1 MILLEGSRVP
11 ALFLPLSWVL
21 IPYFIYWFCKLYY
34 KIQTQGRLL
43 ILVYVEKLRPQADA
57 TSPVVRSP
65 LWNPR
70 LPDLSRG
77 PIAQLFLFLPVNT
90 HRLTSQKSRSAPSEA
105 PPPSVSEPRPLHL
118 TLSCPAPAR
127 LFRLRPSGLPWQRVR
142 APRSAAARAG
152 PRLDRGPRPGGHS
165 CHRRRH
171 FISSLSPSAPRLPA
185 ALGPEAGGPSPPH
198 HSARMPKVKAL
209 QCALALEIRS
219 VSTGPVPPQPP
230 RPPPVPGPGDPWKCR
245 VPAHSS
251 LAGASPQLPAGV
263 LSDFFHTTSEL
274 HSQGSSSLRITLY
287 SFSFVVLLDSCSS
300 LGMCGISAKSCR
312 FSDPFPSFL
321 AQEPLFN

>member
-11 ALFLPLSWVL
+11 ALFLPLSWAL

-57 TSPVVRSP
+57 TTPVVRSP

-77 PIAQLFLFLPVNT
+77 PIAQFLFLPVSA
-90 HRLTSQKSRSAPSEA
+90 HSLTSQKSRSAPSEA
-105 PPPSVSEPRPLHL
+105 PPPPASEPRPLHL

-171 FISSLSPSAPRLPA
+171 FISSLSPSRPASSRRTWAGGRGSLPA
-185 ALGPEAGGPSPPH
+185 ASLCADAEGEGAAMRPGAGDPLCEYWPCPTPASASATCPRPWGPLEMSSARPLQPRGGLTPTSRWSTFGFLPH
-198 HSARMPKVKAL
+198 HFRVAL
-209 QCALALEIRS
+209 SRQ
-219 VSTGPVPPQPP
+219 
-230 RPPPVPGPGDPWKCR
+230 
-245 VPAHSS
+245 
-251 LAGASPQLPAGV
+251 
-263 LSDFFHTTSEL
+263 
-274 HSQGSSSLRITLY
+274 
-287 SFSFVVLLDSCSS
+287 
-300 LGMCGISAKSCR
+300 
-312 FSDPFPSFL
+312 
-321 AQEPLFN
+321 